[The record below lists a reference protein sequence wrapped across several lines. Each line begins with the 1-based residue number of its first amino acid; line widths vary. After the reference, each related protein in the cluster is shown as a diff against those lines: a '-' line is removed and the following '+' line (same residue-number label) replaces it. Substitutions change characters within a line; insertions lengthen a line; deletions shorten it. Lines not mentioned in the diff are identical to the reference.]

1 MALHSVSR
9 AAPSLT
15 KRSPLSFTKMRLRPE
30 VRMSSIR
37 PVPGVP
43 QGCSWMSERP
53 MSSAPAA
60 SASFRPSPW
69 AHGLMFVQPMVES
82 STTSAHTP
90 VLTSWR
96 YSTLAPKPPVATTTD
111 MALTVTSWPLACWAF
126 TPVTAPP
133 STISSV
139 ASQLCRMVTPLLAHQ
154 LLMERM

>member
-1 MALHSVSR
+1 
-9 AAPSLT
+9 
-15 KRSPLSFTKMRLRPE
+15 
-30 VRMSSIR
+30 
-37 PVPGVP
+37 
-43 QGCSWMSERP
+43 

-69 AHGLMFVQPMVES
+69 AHGLMLVQPMFSS

-96 YSTLAPKPPVATTTD
+96 YAMFAPKPPVQMTTDLAFTTTSCPSGR
-111 MALTVTSWPLACWAF
+111 TPF
-126 TPVTAPP
+126 TPTTAPP